1 MRRSRIGLGILAMV
15 TAGALALA
23 GCSNGNGTETGPGEN
38 PTSDSGDSAA
48 IISVN
53 GTEPQKALIPAAT
66 SEVGGGKVVD
76 ALWEGLIYYDA
87 EGLSHMGVAESI
99 ESLNDEKT
107 LWEIKLRDDAV
118 FSDGTPVLAHNF
130 VDAWNYSAN
139 IDNALDGQYFF
150 YPIQGWSETEPVAE
164 LEGLT
169 IVDDHTFT
177 VEATPDFP
185 DRLGYSAF
193 YPLPDVAFEDMDA
206 FGQNPI
212 GNGSYKMDG
221 DDAWKHDVEISLVK
235 NDAYVGDREAKNGGL
250 HFRIYASLD
259 AAYTDVL
266 AGNLDI
272 IDRIPEASLALFE
285 EEFPGRS
292 VNQTGM
298 LITTLTISTNLEHFG
313 MDEEGKLRRQ
323 ALSMALDRDEITEVI
338 FKSAHLPSK
347 DFTSSAVAGYSDS
360 LEGNEV
366 LEFNP
371 EEAQRLW
378 AEADAISPFEGALEV
393 ATNTD
398 GPHLVWVEAVANQW
412 ANVLGISTAP
422 KSYPTFAAFL
432 EDREADIV
440 GGPFRAGWQAD
451 YPGMYNFLAP
461 LYATN
466 ASSNHGFYSNAEF
479 DQLLDEASRADSQEV
494 AIEKLQAA
502 QEILLEDMPSIP
514 LWNEATTGAWAE
526 TVDNVQFG
534 WNSVPIFYDITK
546 G

>member
-1 MRRSRIGLGILAMV
+1 MAAA
-15 TAGALALA
+15 TALVLT
-23 GCSNGNGTETGPGEN
+23 GCASGGNGDG
-38 PTSDSGDSAA
+38 DAGDSTDEGTTTGSA

-87 EGLSHMGVAESI
+87 EGLSHNGVAESI
-99 ESLNDEKT
+99 EPLNDEKT
-107 LWEIKLRDDAV
+107 TWEIKLRDDAV

-130 VDAWNYSAN
+130 VDTWNYSAN

-150 YPIQGWSETEPVAE
+150 YPIEGWSEEEAVEE
-164 LEGLT
+164 LSGLT

-193 YPLPDVAFEDMDA
+193 YPLPDVAFEDMEA

-212 GNGSYKMDG
+212 GNGLYKMDG
-221 DDAWKHDVEISLVK
+221 EGAWKHDVEINLVK
-235 NDAYVGDREAKNGGL
+235 NDTYVGPREVANDGL
-250 HFRIYASLD
+250 HIKMYASLD

-266 AGNLDI
+266 SGNLDL
-272 IDRIPEASLALFE
+272 IDQIPEASLALFE
-285 EEFPGRS
+285 EEFEGRS
-292 VNQTGM
+292 INQTGM
-298 LITTLTISTNLEHFG
+298 LITTLTFSVNLDHFG
-313 MDEEGKLRRQ
+313 QDEEGKLRRQ

-338 FKSAHLPSK
+338 FKGTNLPSK

-360 LEGNEV
+360 LEGVEN

-371 EEAQRLW
+371 EKAVELW
-378 AEADAISPFEGALEV
+378 AEADAISPYEGTLEI

-432 EDREADIV
+432 EDREADVV
-440 GGPFRAGWQAD
+440 GGAFRAGWQAD

-466 ASSNHGFYSNAEF
+466 ASSNHGFYSNPEF
-479 DQLLDEASRADSQEV
+479 DELLDVASRADSQEA
-494 AIEKLQAA
+494 AIESLQAA
-502 QEILLEDMPSIP
+502 QEILLDELPSIP
-514 LWNEATTGAWAE
+514 LWNQATTGAYADTIE
-526 TVDNVQFG
+526 NVQFG
-534 WNSVPIFYDITK
+534 WNSVPIFNEIVK
-546 G
+546 K

>member
-1 MRRSRIGLGILAMV
+1 MKRSRIGLGVLAMA
-15 TAGALALA
+15 TAGALALSGCA
-23 GCSNGNGTETGPGEN
+23 GSDDGQEGSEETTATG
-38 PTSDSGDSAA
+38 GDSDA
-48 IISVN
+48 IVSVN

-87 EGLSHMGVAESI
+87 DGVTHMGVAESI
-99 ESLNDEKT
+99 EATNDEKT
-107 LWEIKLRDDAV
+107 SWEVTLRDDAV
-118 FSDGTPVLAHNF
+118 FSDGTPVLSHNF

-139 IDNALDGQYFF
+139 IENALDGQYFF
-150 YPIQGWSETEPVAE
+150 YPIEGWSEEEPVEE
-164 LEGLT
+164 LSGLQ

-193 YPLPDVAFEDMDA
+193 YPLPDVAFEDMEA

-212 GNGSYKMDG
+212 GNGPYKMDG
-221 DDAWKHDVEISLVK
+221 DDAWKHDVEINLVK
-235 NDAYVGDREAKNGGL
+235 NDTYVGEREAQNGGL

-272 IDRIPEASLALFE
+272 IDQIPEASLALFE
-285 EEFPGRS
+285 EEFEGRS

-298 LITTLTISTNLEHFG
+298 LITTLTISTNLDHFG
-313 MDEEGKLRRQ
+313 MDEEGKLRRH

-338 FKSAHLPSK
+338 FKGTNLPSK
-347 DFTSSAVAGYSDS
+347 DFTSSAVAGYTED
-360 LEGNEV
+360 LAGNEV
-366 LEFNP
+366 LEFDP
-371 EEAQRLW
+371 ERALELW
-378 AEADAISPFEGALEV
+378 EQADEISPFEGTLEV

-412 ANVLGISTAP
+412 ANTLGISAAP

-432 EDREADIV
+432 EDREADVV

-466 ASSNHGFYSNAEF
+466 ASSNHGFYSNPEL
-479 DQLLDEASRADSQEV
+479 DQLLDEASRADDQDV
-494 AIEKLQAA
+494 AIERLQAA
-502 QEILLEDMPSIP
+502 QEILLEDLPSIP
-514 LWNEATTGAWAE
+514 LWNQATTGAWAE

-534 WNSVPIFYDITK
+534 WNSVPIFHEITK
-546 G
+546 